1 MGCRTSDS
9 VGSDLC
15 KSFPR
20 GTVVKNPPAYAGD
33 MSSIPGLRRF
43 SGGANGNPL
52 QYRGLENSMD
62 QRRWA
67 ATQSMRS
74 QRPDTTE
81 CLSTRAMY
89 VKDTHVRKEEGKL

>member
-9 VGSDLC
+9 VGSNLC

-43 SGGANGNPL
+43 PAGGNGNPL
-52 QYRGLENSMD
+52 QYCGLENSMD
-62 QRRWA
+62 RRPWPD
-67 ATQSMRS
+67 TQSVRS
-74 QRPDTTE
+74 QRAG
-81 CLSTRAMY
+81 RN
-89 VKDTHVRKEEGKL
+89 

>member
-9 VGSDLC
+9 VGSNLC

-43 SGGANGNPL
+43 PGGGNGNPL
-52 QYRGLENSMD
+52 QYCGLENSMD
-62 QRRWA
+62 RRPWPD
-67 ATQSMRS
+67 TQSVRS
-74 QRPDTTE
+74 QRAG
-81 CLSTRAMY
+81 RN
-89 VKDTHVRKEEGKL
+89 